1 MRKIFKAFT
10 IGFAAI
16 VGAMMFVGCSGG
28 NKSENSSREVPTTFV
43 TETAIETTEAS
54 TEEPT
59 EVPTEEPTEEPTEAP
74 TEASTIETIEDAF
87 AALEKDLVI
96 TNKAQQYAE
105 MIGAIDGYSFDCN
118 GVTFELYIYEEGATE
133 LEDMSDG
140 TFSYEPFEDYIVE
153 INTCVNKN
161 FVLFCFE
168 EDAAVI
174 DAFMKM

>member
-1 MRKIFKAFT
+1 MKKIFKAFT
-10 IGFAAI
+10 IGFTAV
-16 VGAMMFVGCSGG
+16 VGAMMFVGCSNG

-43 TETAIETTEAS
+43 TEAAIETTEA
-54 TEEPT
+54 
-59 EVPTEEPTEEPTEAP
+59 PTEEPTEAP
-74 TEASTIETIEDAF
+74 TEEPTIETIEDAF

-118 GVTFELYIYEEGATE
+118 GATFELYIYEEGATE

-140 TFSYEPFEDYIVE
+140 TFSYEPFEGYVVE

-168 EDAAVI
+168 EDVAVI

>member
-1 MRKIFKAFT
+1 MKVKKIFKAFT
-10 IGFAAI
+10 IGFTAI
-16 VGAMMFVGCSGG
+16 VGAMMFVGCGGG
-28 NKSENSSREVPTTFV
+28 NKSENSSKEVPTTFV
-43 TETAIETTEAS
+43 TEAVIETTEAS

-59 EVPTEEPTEEPTEAP
+59 EAPTEEPTEAP
-74 TEASTIETIEDAF
+74 IEAPTIETIEEAF

>member
-1 MRKIFKAFT
+1 MKKIFKAFT
-10 IGFAAI
+10 IGFTAI
-16 VGAMMFVGCSGG
+16 VGAMMFVGCSSG

-43 TETAIETTEAS
+43 TEAAIETTEA
-54 TEEPT
+54 
-59 EVPTEEPTEEPTEAP
+59 PTEEPTEEPTEAS

-96 TNKAQQYAE
+96 TNKVQQYAE

-118 GVTFELYIYEEGATE
+118 GATFELYIYEEGATE

-153 INTCVNKN
+153 IKTCVNKN

>member
-10 IGFAAI
+10 IGFTAI

-28 NKSENSSREVPTTFV
+28 NKSENSSGEVPTTFV
-43 TETAIETTEAS
+43 TEAAIETTE
-54 TEEPT
+54 EPI
-59 EVPTEEPTEEPTEAP
+59 EAP
-74 TEASTIETIEDAF
+74 TIETIEDAF

-140 TFSYEPFEDYIVE
+140 TFSYEPFEDYVVE

>member
-10 IGFAAI
+10 VGFTAI
-16 VGAMMFVGCSGG
+16 VGAMMFVGCSSG

-43 TETAIETTEAS
+43 TEAAIETTEAP

-59 EVPTEEPTEEPTEAP
+59 EAPTEEPTEAP
-74 TEASTIETIEDAF
+74 TEASTIKTIEDAF

-118 GVTFELYIYEEGATE
+118 GATFELYIYEEGATE

-140 TFSYEPFEDYIVE
+140 TFSYEPFEDYVVE

-168 EDAAVI
+168 EDADVI
-174 DAFMKM
+174 DAFLKM

>member
-1 MRKIFKAFT
+1 MKKIFKAFT
-10 IGFAAI
+10 IGFTAI

-43 TETAIETTEAS
+43 TEAAIETTEA
-54 TEEPT
+54 
-59 EVPTEEPTEEPTEAP
+59 PTEEPTEAP

-118 GVTFELYIYEEGATE
+118 GATFELYIYEEGATE

-140 TFSYEPFEDYIVE
+140 TFSYEPFEGYVVE

-168 EDAAVI
+168 DDAAVI

>member
-1 MRKIFKAFT
+1 MKKIFKAFA
-10 IGFAAI
+10 IGFTAI

-43 TETAIETTEAS
+43 TEAAIETTEAP

-59 EVPTEEPTEEPTEAP
+59 EAPTEEPTEAP
-74 TEASTIETIEDAF
+74 TEASTIKTIEDAF

-118 GVTFELYIYEEGATE
+118 GATFELYIYEEGATE

-153 INTCVNKN
+153 IKTCVNKN

>member
-1 MRKIFKAFT
+1 MKKIFKAFT
-10 IGFAAI
+10 IGFTAI

-28 NKSENSSREVPTTFV
+28 NKSENSSEEVPTTFV
-43 TETAIETTEAS
+43 TEAAIETTEAP

-59 EVPTEEPTEEPTEAP
+59 EAPTEEPTEAP
-74 TEASTIETIEDAF
+74 TEAPTIETIEDAF

-118 GVTFELYIYEEGATE
+118 GATFELYIYEEGATE

-153 INTCVNKN
+153 IKTRVNKN

>member
-1 MRKIFKAFT
+1 MKVKKIFKAFT
-10 IGFAAI
+10 IGFTAI

-28 NKSENSSREVPTTFV
+28 NKSENSSREVPTTFI
-43 TETAIETTEAS
+43 TEAAIETTEA
-54 TEEPT
+54 PT
-59 EVPTEEPTEEPTEAP
+59 EAPTEEPTEAP
-74 TEASTIETIEDAF
+74 TEAPTIETIEDAF

-96 TNKAQQYAE
+96 TNKVQQYAE

-153 INTCVNKN
+153 TNTCVNKN

>member
-1 MRKIFKAFT
+1 MKKIFKAFA
-10 IGFAAI
+10 IGFTAI

-28 NKSENSSREVPTTFV
+28 NKSENSSGEVPTTFV
-43 TETAIETTEAS
+43 TEAAIETTEEPIEA
-54 TEEPT
+54 PT
-59 EVPTEEPTEEPTEAP
+59 EAPTKEPTEAP
-74 TEASTIETIEDAF
+74 TIETIEDAF

-118 GVTFELYIYEEGATE
+118 GATFELYIYEEGATE

-140 TFSYEPFEDYIVE
+140 TFSYEPFEGYVVE

-168 EDAAVI
+168 EDVAVI

>member
-10 IGFAAI
+10 IGFTAI

-43 TETAIETTEAS
+43 TEAAIETTETP

-59 EVPTEEPTEEPTEAP
+59 EVPTEAPTEAP
-74 TEASTIETIEDAF
+74 TIETIEDAF

-118 GVTFELYIYEEGATE
+118 GVTFELYIYEDGATE

-140 TFSYEPFEDYIVE
+140 TFSYEPFEDYVVE

>member
-1 MRKIFKAFT
+1 MKKILKTFA
-10 IGFAAI
+10 IGFTVI

-43 TETAIETTEAS
+43 TESATETTEA
-54 TEEPT
+54 
-59 EVPTEEPTEEPTEAP
+59 PTEEPTEAP
-74 TEASTIETIEDAF
+74 TIETIEDAF

-96 TNKAQQYAE
+96 TNKVQQYTE

-118 GVTFELYIYEEGATE
+118 GATFELYIYEEGATE

-140 TFSYEPFEDYIVE
+140 TLSYEPFEGYVVE

>member
-1 MRKIFKAFT
+1 MKKIFKAFA
-10 IGFAAI
+10 IGFTAI

-28 NKSENSSREVPTTFV
+28 NKSENSSGEVPTTFV
-43 TETAIETTEAS
+43 TEAAIETTEA
-54 TEEPT
+54 PT
-59 EVPTEEPTEEPTEAP
+59 KEP

-118 GVTFELYIYEEGATE
+118 GATFELYIYEEGATE

-140 TFSYEPFEDYIVE
+140 TFSYEPFEGYVVE

>member
-1 MRKIFKAFT
+1 MKKIFKAFT
-10 IGFAAI
+10 IGFTAI

-43 TETAIETTEAS
+43 TEATIETTEAP

-59 EVPTEEPTEEPTEAP
+59 EVP
-74 TEASTIETIEDAF
+74 TIETIEDAF

-153 INTCVNKN
+153 IKTCVNKN

>member
-1 MRKIFKAFT
+1 MKKIFKAFA
-10 IGFAAI
+10 IGFTAI
-16 VGAMMFVGCSGG
+16 VGAMMFVGCSGE

-43 TETAIETTEAS
+43 TEAAIETTEA
-54 TEEPT
+54 
-59 EVPTEEPTEEPTEAP
+59 PTEEPTEAP
-74 TEASTIETIEDAF
+74 TEAPTIETIEDAF

-118 GVTFELYIYEEGATE
+118 GVTFELYIYEDGATE

-140 TFSYEPFEDYIVE
+140 TFSYEPFEGYVVE

>member
-1 MRKIFKAFT
+1 MRKILKAFV
-10 IGFAAI
+10 IGFTAI

-43 TETAIETTEAS
+43 TEAAIETTEA
-54 TEEPT
+54 
-59 EVPTEEPTEEPTEAP
+59 PTEEPTEEPTEAP
-74 TEASTIETIEDAF
+74 TEVPTIETIEDAF

-118 GVTFELYIYEEGATE
+118 GVTFELYIYKEGATE

-140 TFSYEPFEDYIVE
+140 TFSYEPFEDYVVE

>member
-1 MRKIFKAFT
+1 MKKIFKAFA
-10 IGFAAI
+10 IGFTAI

-43 TETAIETTEAS
+43 TEAAIETTEA
-54 TEEPT
+54 
-59 EVPTEEPTEEPTEAP
+59 PTEEPTEAP
-74 TEASTIETIEDAF
+74 TEASTIKTIEDAF

-118 GVTFELYIYEEGATE
+118 GATFELYIYEEGATE

-153 INTCVNKN
+153 IKTCVNKN

>member
-1 MRKIFKAFT
+1 MKKIFKAFT
-10 IGFAAI
+10 IGFTAI
-16 VGAMMFVGCSGG
+16 VGAMIFVGCSGES
-28 NKSENSSREVPTTFV
+28 KSENSSGEVPTTFV
-43 TETAIETTEAS
+43 TEAAIETTEA
-54 TEEPT
+54 
-59 EVPTEEPTEEPTEAP
+59 PTEAPTKEP

-140 TFSYEPFEDYIVE
+140 TFSYEPFEGYVVE

>member
-1 MRKIFKAFT
+1 
-10 IGFAAI
+10 
-16 VGAMMFVGCSGG
+16 MMIKGYHPP
-28 NKSENSSREVPTTFV
+28 KSSFLSV
-43 TETAIETTEAS
+43 
-54 TEEPT
+54 
-59 EVPTEEPTEEPTEAP
+59 
-74 TEASTIETIEDAF
+74 
-87 AALEKDLVI
+87 EKDLGI

-118 GVTFELYIYEEGATE
+118 GATFELYIYEEGATE

-140 TFSYEPFEDYIVE
+140 TFSYEPFEGYVVE

>member
-10 IGFAAI
+10 IGFTAI

-28 NKSENSSREVPTTFV
+28 NKSENSSIEVPTTFV
-43 TETAIETTEAS
+43 TEAAIETTEA
-54 TEEPT
+54 
-59 EVPTEEPTEEPTEAP
+59 PTEEPTEAL

-140 TFSYEPFEDYIVE
+140 TFSYEPFEDYVVE

>member
-1 MRKIFKAFT
+1 MKKIFKAFT
-10 IGFAAI
+10 IGFTAI

-43 TETAIETTEAS
+43 TEAAIETTEA
-54 TEEPT
+54 
-59 EVPTEEPTEEPTEAP
+59 PTEEPTEAP
-74 TEASTIETIEDAF
+74 TEEPTEAPTEEPTIETIEDAF

-118 GVTFELYIYEEGATE
+118 GATFELYIYEEGATE

-140 TFSYEPFEDYIVE
+140 TFSYEPFEGYVVE

-168 EDAAVI
+168 EDVAVI

>member
-1 MRKIFKAFT
+1 MKKIFKAFA
-10 IGFAAI
+10 IGFTAI

-28 NKSENSSREVPTTFV
+28 NKSENSSGEVPTTFV
-43 TETAIETTEAS
+43 TEAAIETTEEPI
-54 TEEPT
+54 EEPI
-59 EVPTEEPTEEPTEAP
+59 EAPTEEPTQESTEEP
-74 TEASTIETIEDAF
+74 TIETIEDAF

-118 GVTFELYIYEEGATE
+118 GATFELYIYEEGATK

-153 INTCVNKN
+153 IKTCVNKN

>member
-1 MRKIFKAFT
+1 MKKIFKAFA
-10 IGFAAI
+10 IGFTAI

-43 TETAIETTEAS
+43 TEAAIETTEA
-54 TEEPT
+54 PT
-59 EVPTEEPTEEPTEAP
+59 ETPTEAPTKEPTEAP
-74 TEASTIETIEDAF
+74 TIETIEDAF

-96 TNKAQQYAE
+96 TNKVQQYAE
-105 MIGAIDGYSFDCN
+105 MIGAIDGYTFDCN
-118 GVTFELYIYEEGATE
+118 GATFELYIYEEGATE

-140 TFSYEPFEDYIVE
+140 TFSYEPFEGYVVE

>member
-1 MRKIFKAFT
+1 MKKIFKAFA
-10 IGFAAI
+10 IGFTAI

-28 NKSENSSREVPTTFV
+28 NKTENSSREVPTTFV
-43 TETAIETTEAS
+43 TEAAIET
-54 TEEPT
+54 T
-59 EVPTEEPTEEPTEAP
+59 EVPTEEPTEAPTEEPTEAP

-118 GVTFELYIYEEGATE
+118 GATFELYIYEEGATE

-140 TFSYEPFEDYIVE
+140 TFSYEPFEDYVVE